1 MIRDKNMTISI
12 LIAKNEEIRAYFDKR
27 IAHLQKQIERLEKN
41 LDFREGVVS
50 RKDDVIESLLNKLE
64 HKDDIIEKI
73 VD

>member
-1 MIRDKNMTISI
+1 MTISI

-50 RKDDVIESLLNKLE
+50 RKNDVIESLLNKLE